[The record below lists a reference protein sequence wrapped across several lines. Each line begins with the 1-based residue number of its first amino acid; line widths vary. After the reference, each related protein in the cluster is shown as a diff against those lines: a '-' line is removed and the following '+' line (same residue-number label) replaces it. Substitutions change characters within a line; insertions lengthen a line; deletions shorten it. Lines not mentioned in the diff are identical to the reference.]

1 MEEIIQVSIPRR
13 GPASGKA
20 ISVQIY
26 EVGANR
32 EMTILEI
39 LQKIYQQL
47 DPTLAYRRYRCGR
60 RICRSCEVKLDGKIV
75 RGCATLLHPG
85 NTYCLEPAHPEAVIR
100 DLVFDFG
107 NKDRNPYKRIKS
119 HEKS

>member
-1 MEEIIQVSIPRR
+1 MEEIIRVSILREN
-13 GPASGKA
+13 PASGKA
-20 ISVQIY
+20 PGVQIY
-26 EVGANR
+26 EVEANR

-75 RGCATLLHPG
+75 RGCATLLSPG
-85 NTYCLEPAHPEAVIR
+85 KAYLVEPARPSSLIR
-100 DLVFDFG
+100 DLVFEFD
-107 NKDRNPYKRIKS
+107 K
-119 HEKS
+119 